1 MNDYENRGTG
11 AQGAISLS
19 QISKQIPYEILP
31 SLDVDNDDLICNVLE
46 MKDKRWLKENPIPY
60 DDDDSRSFSL
70 TSNGML
76 QFRKEILP
84 MAQTL
89 INDDQRLEE
98 GVKLS
103 KAESHVKLKFIDQLI
118 KFGDKSKDKL
128 EDQAIDYIL
137 SVAGNIGK
145 AAAIPIL
152 IELMKSH

>member
-1 MNDYENRGTG
+1 
-11 AQGAISLS
+11 
-19 QISKQIPYEILP
+19 
-31 SLDVDNDDLICNVLE
+31 
-46 MKDKRWLKENPIPY
+46 MKDKRWLKENHVPY
-60 DDDDSRSFSL
+60 DDEDGRSFSL

-84 MAQTL
+84 MAQML
-89 INDDQRLEE
+89 INDDQRLEQ

-103 KAESHVKLKFIDQLI
+103 KAESDVKLKFIDQLK
-118 KFGDKSKDKL
+118 KFGDKFKDKL

-152 IELMKSH
+152 IELMRPH